1 MTADRSTLCGAAFE
15 KGESLE
21 TRTHIRTE
29 ALGID
34 AGLLALAGADMWF
47 AGVAHHI
54 AGIAFT
60 ASWRRT
66 TSILACGT
74 TRGRAEEMLPGI
86 LISLP
91 ALAAVRLDAVAID
104 AAGRADGIA
113 DGVGAIPHAIT
124 LVAATASGTAFTATI
139 DALLRAI
146 RFTAATGPTL
156 GIATITLAD
165 LRGNAVSGTAVLRAD
180 RFTDMR
186 LCGTGSIAGKAA
198 TLVGRHTGAMDAG
211 LPAAGHA
218 VG

>member
-1 MTADRSTLCGAAFE
+1 MTADRCTLCGAAFE
-15 KGESLE
+15 EGKSLE
-21 TRTHIRTE
+21 TRAHIRTK

-34 AGLLALAGADMWF
+34 AGLLALAAADMWF

-60 ASWRRT
+60 SSWRRT

-91 ALAAVRLDAVAID
+91 ALAAIRLDAVAVD

-113 DGVGAIPHAIT
+113 DGVGTITHAIT
-124 LVAATASGTAFTATI
+124 LVAATASGTAFTTTI

-146 RFTAATGPTL
+146 RFTAAIGPTPD
-156 GIATITLAD
+156 IATITLAD
-165 LRGNAVSGTAVLRAD
+165 LRCNAVSETAVLRAD

-186 LCGTGSIAGKAA
+186 LCGTGSVAGKAA
-198 TLVGRHTGAMDAG
+198 TLVWRHTGAMDAW
-211 LPAAGHA
+211 LAAAGHA